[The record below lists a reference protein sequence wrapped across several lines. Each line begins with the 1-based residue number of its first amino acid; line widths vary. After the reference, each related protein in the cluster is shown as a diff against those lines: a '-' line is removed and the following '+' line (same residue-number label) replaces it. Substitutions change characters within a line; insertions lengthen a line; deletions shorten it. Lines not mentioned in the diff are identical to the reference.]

1 MVAANINSEKIMIKI
16 MVRGK
21 ILVMMIVILMM
32 LTMRL
37 ILIMMILIHM
47 MMTMRLI
54 LVMMIVILRMMMTR
68 IGSRNQTNINSVKVM
83 MMTMRMI
90 NDDGHDDLDD
100 DKYRELQSDAVRP
113 LFRVLT
119 LVFEWWGRIELS
131 RILSICQFLIHTF
144 LLSIANFLFFSFF
157 PIALLS
163 GWLIFGCLWI
173 FKKNECVKNKCK
185 M

>member
-1 MVAANINSEKIMIKI
+1 MVAANINSEKIMINI
-16 MVRGK
+16 MVRGRV
-21 ILVMMIVILMM
+21 LVMMIVILMM

-37 ILIMMILIHM
+37 IL
-47 MMTMRLI
+47 
-54 LVMMIVILRMMMTR
+54 VMMIVILKVMMTK
-68 IGSRNQTNINSVKVM
+68 IGSRNKTNINSVKVM

-100 DKYRELQSDAVRP
+100 DKNRAPQSDAVRP

-131 RILSICQFLIHTF
+131 RILSICQFLFHTF

-157 PIALLS
+157 LIAFLS
-163 GWLIFGCLWI
+163 GLFIFVCLWI
-173 FKKNECVKNKCK
+173 FKKMSV
-185 M
+185 